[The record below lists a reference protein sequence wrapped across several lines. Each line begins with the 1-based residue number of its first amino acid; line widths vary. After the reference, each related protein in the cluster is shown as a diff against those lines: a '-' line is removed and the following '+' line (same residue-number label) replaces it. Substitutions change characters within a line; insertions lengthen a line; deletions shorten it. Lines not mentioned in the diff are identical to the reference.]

1 MNNKRN
7 GGHRNMRLL
16 KTGLI
21 TIVSVIVFGI
31 GYSAWQIYR
40 LSDTQERIKKD
51 YMMVNSVSFGLLSV
65 DEWRENI
72 IAAAKLRIEE
82 FKLSPKQ
89 NQDLKLEIE
98 QILHSLIDKAVAQM
112 EKPKKS
118 IGGKLT
124 KIAFKTFVHKKD
136 LHEQVPGYAQKI
148 IDEINSP
155 SSYRKLKNIALEEV
169 DSLGS
174 KIYDSSKIAEKKIM
188 DSIYGKY
195 PGVSDKPSFEN
206 KSAAELELISKQQHK
221 WAYCMLAGVI
231 IILVFWWPV
240 LNKPELH
247 PSLYILSIISALIL
261 LFVGL
266 TTTMIQVDARIR
278 SIDFHLLGRDVSF
291 KNQVLYFQSKSIVD
305 VVEILVRTGK
315 IDSMLVGVLILVFSI
330 LFPVAKMVATGIYM
344 LDKSK
349 WAKNK
354 WIHFFAFDSSRWSMA
369 DVLVIAILMT
379 YIGFNGI
386 VNNSLTD
393 LDMDNGTIT
402 SIATNNTAIQP
413 GYIIFI
419 GFVVYS
425 FILSSILKNI
435 THLRNIII
443 VDRK

>member
-1 MNNKRN
+1 MNNNRKGSHSN
-7 GGHRNMRLL
+7 IGLL

-21 TIVSVIVFGI
+21 IIVSVIVFGI

-40 LSDTQERIKKD
+40 LSDKQEKIKKD
-51 YMMVNSVSFGLLSV
+51 YMEVNSVSFGLLSV

-72 IAAAKLRIEE
+72 IEAAKSRIEE

-148 IDEINSP
+148 IDEINRP

-188 DSIYGKY
+188 DSIFGKY
-195 PGVSDKPSFEN
+195 PGVNDKAAFES
-206 KSAAELELISKQQHK
+206 KSAAELDLIAKQQHQ
-221 WAYCMLAGVI
+221 WAYTMLAGII
-231 IILVFWWPV
+231 IILVFWRLV

-261 LFVGL
+261 LIVGL
-266 TTTMIQVDARIR
+266 TTTMIQVDARIQ

-291 KNQVLYFQSKSIVD
+291 RNQVLYFQSKSIVD
-305 VVEILVRTGK
+305 VVEILVRTGQ

-330 LFPVAKMVATGIYM
+330 LFPVAKLVATGIYM

>member
-1 MNNKRN
+1 MNNNKN
-7 GGHRNMRLL
+7 GGARSSGIL
-16 KTGLI
+16 KVALI
-21 TIVSVIVFGI
+21 AIVSVIVFGI
-31 GYSAWQIYR
+31 GYSAWQIHL
-40 LSDTQERIKKD
+40 LSDKQERIKKD
-51 YMMVNSVSFGLLSV
+51 YMVVNSVSFGLLSV

-72 IAAAKLRIEE
+72 IAAAKSRIEE
-82 FKLSPKQ
+82 FKLSPQQ

-112 EKPKKS
+112 DKPKKS
-118 IGGKLT
+118 IGGKIT
-124 KIAFKTFVHKKD
+124 KLAFKTFVHKKD
-136 LHEQVPGYAQKI
+136 LHEQVPNYAQKI
-148 IDEINSP
+148 IDEINKP
-155 SSYRKLKNIALEEV
+155 SSYRKLKNIATEEV

-188 DSIYGKY
+188 DSIFGKY
-195 PGVSDKPSFEN
+195 TGVTDRASFEK
-206 KSAAELELISKQQHK
+206 KSAADLDIVARQQHQ
-221 WAYCMLAGVI
+221 WAYTMLAGVI
-231 IILVFWWPV
+231 IILVFWWLV
-240 LNKPELH
+240 RNKPDLH
-247 PSLYILSIISALIL
+247 TPLYILSIISALVL
-261 LFVGL
+261 LVVGL
-266 TTTMIQVDARIR
+266 TTTMIQVDARIQ
-278 SIDFHLLGRDVSF
+278 SIDFHLLGRDISF
-291 KNQVLYFQSKSIVD
+291 RNQVLYFQSKSIVD
-305 VVEILVRTGK
+305 VVEILIRTGR

-330 LFPVAKMVATGIYM
+330 VFPITKLVSTGIYM
-344 LDKSK
+344 LDKRK

-386 VNNSLTD
+386 VNNSLSD
-393 LDMDNGTIT
+393 LDLDNGTIT